1 MRKATIG
8 VLGLAVALAGSVAPA
23 PVEAQAVYVPAARH
37 AQKAR
42 HVKKGPAFCRSGR
55 GHPVHGWRWCARR
68 GWRARQYRPVRAYPL
83 PARAYP
89 AGIWASVRWDGV
101 WLDVGY
107 APARYDRHAPL
118 RSWIGRGTARRI
130 RQHADWLG
138 LHGRLRG
145 QWLDSGYGGIEVE
158 VSAGSV
164 PVARLIDRERDG
176 HAEVLLLR
184 QAR

>member
-8 VLGLAVALAGSVAPA
+8 VLGLMVALAGSVAPT
-23 PVEAQAVYVPAARH
+23 PVEAQAVYVPA
-37 AQKAR
+37 AR

-68 GWRARQYRPVRAYPL
+68 GWRATPYRPARAYRV

-89 AGIWASVRWDGV
+89 ARAYPVGVWAAVRWEGV
-101 WLDVGY
+101 WLDAGY
-107 APARYDRHAPL
+107 APGYRGNRAPL
-118 RSWIGRGTARRI
+118 RSWIGRSATRRI
-130 RQHADWLG
+130 REHADWLG
-138 LHGRLRG
+138 LHGRLSGR
-145 QWLDSGYGGIEVE
+145 WVDSGYGGVEVE
-158 VSAGSV
+158 VRAGPI

-184 QAR
+184 RAR